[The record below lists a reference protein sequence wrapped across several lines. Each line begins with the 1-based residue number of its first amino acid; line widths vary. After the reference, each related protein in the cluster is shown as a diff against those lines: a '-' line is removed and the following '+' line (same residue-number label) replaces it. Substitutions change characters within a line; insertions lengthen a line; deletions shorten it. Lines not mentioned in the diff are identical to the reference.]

1 MISLI
6 KEVLGVD
13 DLGKSIY
20 TLAKYNNGYFKSPTQ
35 AQFLKQQIDLRNGV
49 VGSHEMYG
57 NSVSVNVEYDNR
69 GITKIY
75 THSSK
80 TNRDVV
86 KFTRKSDEEFSDLK
100 ATQIDNA
107 NKNFLDTI
115 STYEKQIKEIEQEMQ
130 EVSDDL
136 KAAMEQKP
144 EKAESFQRILNS
156 TVEKYQLR
164 IADLEAS
171 INQLKAKIK

>member
-13 DLGKSIY
+13 DLAKSIY
-20 TLAKYNNGYFKSPTQ
+20 TLAKYNNGYFKSPAQ
-35 AQFLKQQIDLRNGV
+35 AQFLKGQLDQRQGM
-49 VGSHEMYG
+49 VGSQEMYG
-57 NSVSVNVEYDNR
+57 NSVSVFAEYDDK
-69 GITKIY
+69 GITKIF
-75 THSSK
+75 THSPK

-86 KFTRKSDEEFSDLK
+86 KFTRKSDQEFSDSRS
-100 ATQIDNA
+100 TQIDNA

-115 STYEKQIKEIEQEMQ
+115 SIYEKQIEEIEQEMQ

-144 EKAESFQRILNS
+144 EKAESFQRTLDMTIK
-156 TVEKYQLR
+156 KYQSR
-164 IADLEAS
+164 IADLEDT